1 LFVDFANIA
10 KIEGEGKEGPNC
22 VFLANW
28 LWRSGSGALGT
39 VVEVPVLVT
48 KDQFGKD
55 YLSNYS
61 RLVVE
66 VHLAP
71 EKMTWDVLIRE
82 KDIVFVFNT
91 PNDSKN
97 VIDPKVGE
105 KKLNALITPAAQ
117 FSLDFK
123 RLHHTIINSKEYKEK
138 AEGKLKALGIELVV
152 NWDGIGHITGKDE
165 KEGDHNVHL
174 LNFIH
179 RSGSG
184 VLYTVV
190 DTFGVIAKDDFG
202 KQYLKAKV
210 AKVVV
215 NLTHS
220 DKFTHEYVVKDN
232 ECVVNLTA
240 PIGCKNVTD
249 ASKAAVIIEEQ
260 LTPAS
265 DNIPLTYLREKK
277 IITESPDYKKLMD
290 RATKLGIAYEI
301 GWDHLASLTGK
312 SVHYMQKHEL
322 AASTAYA
329 QYIWRSGSGI
339 AKDAVDVLEAVM
351 KDDLGKQ
358 AFKAKYD
365 KVVSI
370 VGPGEKFETKLVTD
384 GKTLKFET
392 CTPLPSSFGLN
403 TKNLIAE
410 LTKSL

>member
-1 LFVDFANIA
+1 V
-10 KIEGEGKEGPNC
+10 
-22 VFLANW
+22 
-28 LWRSGSGALGT
+28 GT

-55 YLSNYS
+55 YLAKYS

-71 EKMTWDVLIRE
+71 EKMTWDVVIRE
-82 KDIVFVFNT
+82 KDIVFIFHT

-97 VIDPKVGE
+97 VIDPKFGE
-105 KKLNALITPAAQ
+105 KKLNALITPADQ

-123 RLHHTIINSKEYKEK
+123 RLQHTIIHSKEYKDK
-138 AEGKLKALGIELVV
+138 AEGKIKSLGLELIV
-152 NWDGIGHITGKDE
+152 NWDGIGKITGKDE

-174 LNFIH
+174 LNFLH

-190 DTFGVIAKDDFG
+190 ETFAVISKDDFG

-215 NLTHS
+215 NLAHS
-220 DKFTHEYVVKDN
+220 DKFAHEYIVKDN

-240 PIGCKNVTD
+240 PINCKNVTD
-249 ASKAAVIIEEQ
+249 ANKAAVMIEEQ
-260 LTPAS
+260 LTPT
-265 DNIPLTYLREKK
+265 DNIPLTFLREKK
-277 IITESPDYKKLMD
+277 LIIESPDHKKLME
-290 RATKLGIAYEI
+290 RVAKLGITYDL
-301 GWDHLASLTGK
+301 GWDHLAALPGK

-322 AASTAYA
+322 PASTAYA
-329 QYIWRSGSGI
+329 QFMWRSGIGI
-339 AKDAVDVLEAVM
+339 ARDAVDVLEAVM

-365 KVVSI
+365 KVVTI
-370 VGPGEKFETKLVTD
+370 VGPGDKFETKLVTD

-392 CTPLPSSFGLN
+392 TAPLPSSFGLN
-403 TKNLIAE
+403 AKNLNAE
-410 LTKSL
+410 LTKML